1 LKIFIGGDGG
11 YDKHFAEIGR
21 VFGPIDLA
29 ILENGQYDNNWKYIH
44 LLPDDLIQA
53 YKDLN
58 ATRLFTVHSAKF
70 ALGNHPWDEPL
81 IKITANCKE
90 LSFPLITP
98 MIGERVNLRDRD
110 QKFSEWWKGIN

>member
-1 LKIFIGGDGG
+1 MKIFIRGDSG
-11 YDKHFAEIGR
+11 YDKNFAEIWR

-44 LLPDDLIQA
+44 LLPDDLIKA

-58 ATRLFTVHSAKF
+58 ASRLFTVHSSKF

-81 IKITANCKE
+81 IKITEKSKE
-90 LSFPLITP
+90 LNIPLITP
-98 MIGERVNLRDRD
+98 MIGEKVNLRDID
-110 QKFSEWWKGIN
+110 QKFFHWWKGIY